1 MPQRTTMAA
10 VDKDGDG
17 GQQQRQTTKAAI
29 DDNTQDQSAD
39 YKGER
44 GEQVENNNGI
54 RPTGQRV

>member
-1 MPQRTTMAA
+1 MAA